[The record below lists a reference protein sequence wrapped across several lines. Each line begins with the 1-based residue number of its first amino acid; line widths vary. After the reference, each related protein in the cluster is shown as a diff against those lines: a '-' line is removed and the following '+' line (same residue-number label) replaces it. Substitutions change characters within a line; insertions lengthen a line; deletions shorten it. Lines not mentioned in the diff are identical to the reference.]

1 MTSSVEKNLENIE
14 TAGDSSN
21 SKNNAGL
28 NLNNQK
34 DEKEKKFGCC

>member
-1 MTSSVEKNLENIE
+1 MTSSVEKNMALNE

-21 SKNNAGL
+21 KTGGGL
-28 NLNNQK
+28 NLNNKK